1 MVSRDA
7 VAQRLRA
14 AGCVFAEDEADLLL
28 SSARDDDDLEVLV
41 AQRVAGRPLEHVL
54 GWAELCGVRVQ
65 VDDGVFVPRRRSEL
79 LVGEAVRLA
88 SARSTTPVVLDL
100 CCGCGAVGVVVAT
113 FVEGVELHA
122 VEIDAVS
129 AACARRNLGRLGG
142 VVHEGDLYAA
152 LPSSLRRRVDV
163 LVANA
168 PYVPSDEIAFLPP
181 EARDFEPRVAL
192 DGGPEG
198 VDVQRRVV
206 EGAVEWLSPG
216 GQVLVET
223 SERQAPL
230 TLAAFDAAGL
240 GAHVVT
246 DDDLAACVV
255 VGSAVPVVR
264 L

>member
-1 MVSRDA
+1 VPSRDA
-7 VAQRLRA
+7 VAQQLRA

-79 LVGEAVRLA
+79 LVREAARLA
-88 SARSTTPVVLDL
+88 STGSTTPVVLDL

-122 VEIDAVS
+122 VEIDPVS
-129 AACARRNLGRLGG
+129 AACARRNLARIDG

-152 LPSSLRRRVDV
+152 LPSSLIGRVDV
-163 LVANA
+163 VVANA
-168 PYVPSDEIAFLPP
+168 PYVPSDEIALLPP

-192 DGGPEG
+192 DGGPQG

-216 GQVLVET
+216 GHVLVET
-223 SERQAPL
+223 SERQVPL

-240 GAHVVT
+240 AAHVVT

-255 VGSAVPVVR
+255 VGSEPVF
-264 L
+264 LA

>member
-1 MVSRDA
+1 VPSRDA
-7 VAQRLRA
+7 VAQLLRA

-79 LVGEAVRLA
+79 LVREAARLA
-88 SARSTTPVVLDL
+88 STGSTTPVVLDL

-122 VEIDAVS
+122 VEIDPVS
-129 AACARRNLGRLGG
+129 AACARRNLARIDG

-152 LPSSLRRRVDV
+152 LPSSLIGRVDV
-163 LVANA
+163 VVANA
-168 PYVPSDEIAFLPP
+168 PYVPSDEIALLPP

-192 DGGPEG
+192 DGGPQG

-216 GQVLVET
+216 GHVLVET
-223 SERQAPL
+223 SERQVPL

-240 GAHVVT
+240 AAHVVT

-255 VGSAVPVVR
+255 VGSEPVF
-264 L
+264 LA

>member
-1 MVSRDA
+1 VLSRDA
-7 VAQRLRA
+7 VALRLRA

-28 SSARDDDDLEVLV
+28 ASARDDDLEALV
-41 AQRVAGRPLEHVL
+41 AQRAAGRPLEHVL
-54 GWAELCGVRVQ
+54 GWAELSGVRLQ
-65 VDDGVFVPRRRSEL
+65 VDAGVFVPRRRSEL
-79 LVGEAVRLA
+79 LVREAVRLA
-88 SARSTTPVVLDL
+88 SARSTAPVVLDL
-100 CCGCGAVGVVVAT
+100 CCGCGALGVVVAT

-129 AACARRNLGRLGG
+129 AVCARRNLARLGG

-152 LPSSLRRRVDV
+152 LPSSLLGRVDV
-163 LVANA
+163 VVANA

-216 GQVLVET
+216 GHVLVET
-223 SERQAPL
+223 SQRQVPL
-230 TLAAFDAAGL
+230 TLAAFEAAGL
-240 GAHVVT
+240 AAHVVT
-246 DDDLAACVV
+246 DDDLAACIV
-255 VGSAVPVVR
+255 VGSAVQVLRP
-264 L
+264 